1 MIVHACFKVSSE
13 NGVRNTPYLGIPACR
28 SDKEEQTDRHNGRN
42 RRVEKRSPEVGG
54 ESILRLFHR
63 LPLITILLMLF
74 ITTEITKF
82 KNR

>member
-1 MIVHACFKVSSE
+1 MASA
-13 NGVRNTPYLGIPACR
+13 TPHFQAYQPAR